1 MHKFSNF
8 CVILFLFICVGCVGL
23 KTSRYTYVGTWVE
36 ENSGT
41 QLPLRNG
48 RGYAKMTIY
57 PDYRLEGYIED
68 SLFLEQYLVS
78 GSWRNKMVNLMITR
92 HPVKS
97 IGEIFFSED
106 SNSVMIRYYNNQKLY
121 RGKMELT
128 RKIIAD
134 SLLKKE

>member
-1 MHKFSNF
+1 MHIFSKVF
-8 CVILFLFICVGCVGL
+8 VVVFLFICVGCVGL

-36 ENSGT
+36 EYSGT

-48 RGYAKMTIY
+48 RGFAKMTIY

-68 SLFLEQYLVS
+68 SLFMEQYMVS

-97 IGEIFFSED
+97 IGEIFFSVD
-106 SNSVMIRYYNNQKLY
+106 SNLVMIRYYNGEKMY